1 MQPHSPQTGRLK
13 RQTAASLMLTQGVPA
28 RVVMQT
34 LGHSQ
39 IAITLN
45 TYSHV
50 APELSRS
57 AADRMQAL
65 LGGAEE
71 VWLPLWLPVRCELAL
86 PTHGLPI
93 RKALTRGDGG
103 AA

>member
-1 MQPHSPQTGRLK
+1 VGTPWSPRNDYRDFLKILEAAGLRRVRLHDL
-13 RQTAASLMLTQGVPA
+13 RHTAASLMLTQGVPA
-28 RVVMQT
+28 RVVMQV

-57 AADRMQAL
+57 AADRA
-65 LGGAEE
+65 
-71 VWLPLWLPVRCELAL
+71 
-86 PTHGLPI
+86 
-93 RKALTRGDGG
+93 G
-103 AA
+103 AAR

>member
-1 MQPHSPQTGRLK
+1 
-13 RQTAASLMLTQGVPA
+13 MLTQGVPA

-39 IAITLN
+39 IGITLN

-50 APELSRS
+50 SPELSRS

-65 LGGAEE
+65 LGEDLAGVLAAA
-71 VWLPLWLPVRCELAL
+71 VAPIRSRSALQLHRRSAKSPLTWVMVEPPPRIELGTYALRVRCSA
-86 PTHGLPI
+86 I
-93 RKALTRGDGG
+93 
-103 AA
+103 